1 MLTDWGAWASI
12 DAIIKYA
19 RERRCGGGGGSVG
32 SHTTVAYWN
41 LLLMQLIFSIPYFF
55 GAIAK
60 MNEDWLGRAQQKRA
74 VSPICGARRHS
85 DSVFSPYVSGSIL
98 LTGARSRYSYGSPQV
113 CVCLMDLPIPT

>member
-19 RERRCGGGGGSVG
+19 RERRCGGGCSVG

-85 DSVFSPYVSGSIL
+85 VYSHMSADSFFL
-98 LTGARSRYSYGSPQV
+98 QARAAATPVARPR
-113 CVCLMDLPIPT
+113 CVCAHGFPIPK